1 MPKPKSRG
9 LRKAI
14 NAAKG
19 IGPTESGKRNL
30 ALGLGIT
37 EQSINFWNK
46 VPRKRI
52 VAVEK
57 LTGVPREELAP
68 DLYR

>member
-14 NAAKG
+14 KAAIKL
-19 IGPTESGKRNL
+19 GPTPNGKRNL
-30 ALGLGIT
+30 AIGLGIN
-37 EQSINFWNK
+37 EQAINFWSK

-57 LTGVPREELAP
+57 LTGVSREELAP